1 MKFITI
7 ILFYLCLCTICDA
20 QVKFIGSVKLHNGSP
35 VENAIIIAKI
45 PSEKGERIVANTR
58 TDEQGHYA
66 FTLSNS
72 SPQIVLYISNFN
84 IKPIR
89 KEIANISQTLDFV
102 AESQSIELEEVYVK
116 PTIINAKGDTLTYHL
131 SHFRDKND
139 RKLRETLERLPG
151 ITINDAGRVLYN
163 GREITEFQIE
173 GAIFLREN
181 IL

>member
-72 SPQIVLYISNFN
+72 SPQIVLYIPTSISNPFE
-84 IKPIR
+84 R
-89 KEIANISQTLDFV
+89 K
-102 AESQSIELEEVYVK
+102 
-116 PTIINAKGDTLTYHL
+116 
-131 SHFRDKND
+131 
-139 RKLRETLERLPG
+139 
-151 ITINDAGRVLYN
+151 
-163 GREITEFQIE
+163 
-173 GAIFLREN
+173 
-181 IL
+181 